1 MGRKISVDSATMMN
15 KALEVIEAR
24 WLFDL
29 PPERIKVLIHPQS
42 IIHSMVVARDGAV
55 LAQLGTPDMSRKI
68 GFMAIAQI
76 VDAVLN
82 ALPNGSAH
90 ALDDVI
96 EADAAARRAAADF
109 IQRLPQD
116 ARRTER
122 AVQ

>member
-1 MGRKISVDSATMMN
+1 MKVAAEGGLASAALNAANEVAVDAF
-15 KALEVIEAR
+15 L
-24 WLFDL
+24 
-29 PPERIKVLIHPQS
+29 
-42 IIHSMVVARDGAV
+42 
-55 LAQLGTPDMSRKI
+55 SRKI
-68 GFMAIAQI
+68 GFMVIARV

-116 ARRTER
+116 ALRAER